1 MARIN
6 EHYAKLPASYL
17 FPEIGRRVRAYQAA
31 HPDAKVIRLGIGDV
45 TEPLAPA
52 IVEAM
57 HAAVDEMGKRE
68 TFRGYGP
75 EQGYDFL
82 VEAIRQHDYA
92 ARGVDIA
99 ADEIFVSD
107 GSKCDSGN
115 VQEIFALAAKIAVT
129 DPVYPVYV
137 DSNVMAGRTAA
148 AGPDGRY
155 PGLTYLVGNEANGF
169 QPEPP
174 SEPVDVVYLC
184 SPNNPTGTVATRAQ
198 LERGSR
204 GPRAHDAVILF
215 DAAYEAYIS
224 DPSLPH
230 SIYEIPGARECAL
243 ELRSFSKRAG
253 FTGVRCAF
261 MVVPKAVT
269 GVDADGKRVS
279 LNALWARRHTTKF
292 NGASLRGAARRRGG
306 VLAGGARAD
315 HARRSR
321 STWRTR
327 GCCAR
332 GSAPRGSRSSAAS
345 TRRTSGCAR
354 RAARPR
360 GTSSIACSR
369 EAQVV
374 GTPGAG
380 FGPAGE
386 GYFRLSAFNSRAN
399 IEEAI
404 GRIRRVFGFDTI
416 EDMRGWLAGLLVSSR
431 RVAVTQLGG
440 HRRRRQPG
448 AAGQPDR
455 ARTFCVTETNR
466 YRAMNSKPA
475 LTAVDAARGLR
486 GHRRDGRL
494 RRLAAPA
501 LLEHD
506 SGGGIAFAENE
517 CPQVEPAGG
526 RAGGDLNTLVGSA
539 SRRSTRRARAPTTPR
554 TATTST

>member
-31 HPDAKVIRLGIGDV
+31 HADARVIRLGIGDV

-82 VEAIRQHDYA
+82 VEAIREHDYA
-92 ARGVDIA
+92 TRGIAIA

-115 VQEIFALAAKIAVT
+115 IQEVFALAARVAVT

-137 DSNVMAGRTAA
+137 DSNVMAGRTGP
-148 AGPDGRY
+148 AGADGRY
-155 PGLTYLVGNEANGF
+155 GGLTYLVGNEANGF
-169 QPEPP
+169 QPDPP
-174 SEPVDVVYLC
+174 GEPVDVVYLC

-198 LERGSR
+198 LERWVAWA
-204 GPRAHDAVILF
+204 RASDAILLF
-215 DAAYEAYIS
+215 DAAYESYIT

-230 SIYEIPGARECAL
+230 SIYEIEGARDCAL

-261 MVVPKAVT
+261 MVVPSTVT
-269 GVDADGKRVS
+269 GIAGTGSDARRVS
-279 LNALWARRHTTKF
+279 LQALWSRRHSTKF
-292 NGASLRGAARRRGG
+292 NGASYVVQRGAAAAYSPAGLAQTREQIAFYMENARLLRQGLGAAGFTVFGG
-306 VLAGGARAD
+306 VHAPYLWLRTPDGATSWQFFDRLLA
-315 HARRSR
+315 
-321 STWRTR
+321 
-327 GCCAR
+327 
-332 GSAPRGSRSSAAS
+332 
-345 TRRTSGCAR
+345 
-354 RAARPR
+354 
-360 GTSSIACSR
+360 

-404 GRIRRVFGFDTI
+404 GRIRRVFG
-416 EDMRGWLAGLLVSSR
+416 
-431 RVAVTQLGG
+431 
-440 HRRRRQPG
+440 
-448 AAGQPDR
+448 
-455 ARTFCVTETNR
+455 
-466 YRAMNSKPA
+466 
-475 LTAVDAARGLR
+475 
-486 GHRRDGRL
+486 GR
-494 RRLAAPA
+494 
-501 LLEHD
+501 
-506 SGGGIAFAENE
+506 
-517 CPQVEPAGG
+517 
-526 RAGGDLNTLVGSA
+526 
-539 SRRSTRRARAPTTPR
+539 
-554 TATTST
+554 

>member
-1 MARIN
+1 LLGYVPRVMARIN

-31 HPDAKVIRLGIGDV
+31 HSDAKVIRLGIGDV

-57 HAAVDEMGKRE
+57 HAAVDEMGKRD
-68 TFRGYGP
+68 TFHGYGP

-82 VEAIRQHDYA
+82 IEAIRKHDYA
-92 ARGVDIA
+92 SRGVDIA

-115 VQEIFALAAKIAVT
+115 VQEIFALAAKIAIT

-155 PGLTYLVGNEANGF
+155 PGFVYLEGNEANGF

-174 SEPVDVVYLC
+174 REPVDVVYLC

-198 LERGSR
+198 LERWVAWA
-204 GPRAHDAVILF
+204 RAHDAVILF

-224 DPSLPH
+224 DPSLPR
-230 SIYEIPGARECAL
+230 SIYEIPGAKECAL

-261 MVVPKAVT
+261 MVVPKTVT
-269 GVDADGKRVS
+269 GVDPSGKRVS

-292 NGASLRGAARRRGG
+292 NGASYIVQRGAAAAYSPVGLEQTGAQIAFYMENARMLREGLAAAGFTIFGG
-306 VLAGGARAD
+306 VHAPYIWIRTAGGA
-315 HARRSR
+315 
-321 STWRTR
+321 
-327 GCCAR
+327 
-332 GSAPRGSRSSAAS
+332 SSW
-345 TRRTSGCAR
+345 
-354 RAARPR
+354 
-360 GTSSIACSR
+360 
-369 EAQVV
+369 EFFDQMLNKAQVV

-399 IEEAI
+399 VEEAI
-404 GRIRRVFGFDTI
+404 GRIRKAFG
-416 EDMRGWLAGLLVSSR
+416 
-431 RVAVTQLGG
+431 
-440 HRRRRQPG
+440 
-448 AAGQPDR
+448 
-455 ARTFCVTETNR
+455 
-466 YRAMNSKPA
+466 
-475 LTAVDAARGLR
+475 
-486 GHRRDGRL
+486 
-494 RRLAAPA
+494 
-501 LLEHD
+501 
-506 SGGGIAFAENE
+506 
-517 CPQVEPAGG
+517 
-526 RAGGDLNTLVGSA
+526 
-539 SRRSTRRARAPTTPR
+539 
-554 TATTST
+554 